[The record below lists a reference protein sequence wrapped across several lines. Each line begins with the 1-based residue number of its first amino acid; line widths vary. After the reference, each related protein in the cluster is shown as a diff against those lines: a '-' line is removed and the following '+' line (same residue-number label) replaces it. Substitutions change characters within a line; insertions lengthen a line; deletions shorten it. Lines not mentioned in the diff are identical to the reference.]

1 MAGNLFGLYQST
13 LFIKMN
19 LTSLDFDK
27 KIADQIGQ
35 ILTDRHQTI
44 AVAES
49 VTAGHLQASLSLAE
63 KASDFFQGGITA
75 YNIGQKTRHLG
86 IDPIHAIANN
96 CVSEKVA
103 ITMAQN
109 VTSYFNSDWGIG
121 ITGYASPV
129 PEKNIEELFSCFA
142 ICFRNNIIT
151 SRTIKAMQDSP
162 LAVRL
167 YYNKQV
173 MQELLE
179 QLKATP

>member
-1 MAGNLFGLYQST
+1 MNSTYQD
-13 LFIKMN
+13 L
-19 LTSLDFDK
+19 DK
-27 KIADQIGQ
+27 KIADQIGK
-35 ILTDRHQTI
+35 ILIAHQQTI

-49 VTAGHLQASLSLAE
+49 VTAGHLQTSLSLAE
-63 KASDFFQGGITA
+63 KALDFFQGGITA
-75 YNIGQKTRHLG
+75 YNIGQKTRHLD

-103 ITMAQN
+103 IGMAKN
-109 VTSYFNSDWGIG
+109 VALLFNADWGIG

-142 ICFRNNIIT
+142 ICFRNTIVT
-151 SRTIKAMQDSP
+151 SQKIKATKDSP

-173 MQELLE
+173 LQELLK
-179 QLKATP
+179 QVKTVP

>member
-1 MAGNLFGLYQST
+1 
-13 LFIKMN
+13 MN
-19 LTSLDFDK
+19 LTSQDFEK
-27 KIADQIGQ
+27 KIADQIGK
-35 ILTDRHQTI
+35 ILSDRQQTI

-49 VTAGHLQASLSLAE
+49 VTAGHLQTSLSLAE
-63 KASDFFQGGITA
+63 KALDFFQGGITA

-103 ITMAQN
+103 ITMAKN
-109 VTSYFNSDWGIG
+109 VTSYFSSDWGIG

-151 SRTIKAMQDSP
+151 SRTITATKDSP

-173 MQELLE
+173 LQELLK
-179 QLKATP
+179 QLETVP

>member
-1 MAGNLFGLYQST
+1 
-13 LFIKMN
+13 MN
-19 LTSLDFDK
+19 LASQDFDK
-27 KIADQIGQ
+27 KITDQIGK
-35 ILTDRHQTI
+35 ILTDRQQTI

-49 VTAGHLQASLSLAE
+49 VTAGHLQTSLSFAE
-63 KASDFFQGGITA
+63 KALDFFQGGITA

-86 IDPIHAIANN
+86 IDPMHAIANN

-103 ITMAQN
+103 ITMAKN

-121 ITGYASPV
+121 ITGYASPL

-151 SRTIKAMQDSP
+151 SRTIKAKKDSP

-173 MQELLE
+173 LRVLLT
-179 QLKATP
+179 QLKIVP